1 MTESGF
7 RVFVTG
13 SSGKLKPKLNLTG
26 INTHL
31 TGNLKNKTKQNSMA
45 QGPGF
50 GIIYID
56 CSLYF

>member
-7 RVFVTG
+7 RVFLTG

-31 TGNLKNKTKQNSMA
+31 TGNLKNKTKQNSMN
-45 QGPGF
+45 GTGSR
-50 GIIYID
+50 IWD
-56 CSLYF
+56 NLYWL

>member
-7 RVFVTG
+7 RVFITG

-31 TGNLKNKTKQNSMA
+31 TGNLKNKTKQNSMN
-45 QGPGF
+45 GTGSR
-50 GIIYID
+50 IWD
-56 CSLYF
+56 NLY